1 MYINHGVY
9 CYLLV
14 VEISKLSQFLRHY
27 MSQMQIFT
35 TKYMKGLNKI
45 YDILDQDIE
54 SIICK
59 IVRLPQKTSVAE
71 I

>member
-1 MYINHGVY
+1 MYIIHGFY

-35 TKYMKGLNKI
+35 TIYMRTLKQKY
-45 YDILDQDIE
+45 
-54 SIICK
+54 SIALIK
-59 IVRLPQKTSVAE
+59 LSNQYYAK
-71 I
+71 

>member
-54 SIICK
+54 SII
-59 IVRLPQKTSVAE
+59 
-71 I
+71 